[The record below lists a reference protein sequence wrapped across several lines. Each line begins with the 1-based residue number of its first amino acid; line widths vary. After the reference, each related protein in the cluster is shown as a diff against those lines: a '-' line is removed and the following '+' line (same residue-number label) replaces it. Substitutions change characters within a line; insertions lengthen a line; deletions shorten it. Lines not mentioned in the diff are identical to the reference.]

1 MVTLRIRS
9 LPIYRLPRVGRT
21 HDPQLSK
28 ISLDM
33 QRENT
38 DIEPQWTSLP
48 PNIRS
53 SIVAAWS
60 NNMPPVATA
69 LYGRWWQLE
78 TWLRS
83 LIYVELRA
91 AFGSSW
97 ADKLP
102 KDSENRQDKEQTI
115 QHMATPDAQARLAYT
130 DASTLFSIIDK
141 HWELF
146 EAALITKSSWMGRV
160 GELSHIRNRIGHC
173 RRPHT
178 DDLARLEQMLRDLEG
193 GAFCAL
199 SAFNRQWP
207 LEADRNEPLV
217 KSWVNGEH
225 EVATRLLKHAH
236 RQYETSFTIRWSCR
250 PWAKQLPAKDSISGT
265 KGYLWHAQWY
275 FRGDRFLDLR
285 AFWNDGF
292 LQISREPILFVCASD
307 SSSLEISFSALEDP
321 DVVADA
327 IGDCFDAAL
336 TGLRY
341 GRDIDNDYASWTKL
355 YADLDPRVQAGGPW
369 SIVDDSTQPITLFSA

>member
-1 MVTLRIRS
+1 
-9 LPIYRLPRVGRT
+9 
-21 HDPQLSK
+21 
-28 ISLDM
+28 M

-60 NNMPPVATA
+60 NDMPPVATA

-102 KDSENRQDKEQTI
+102 KASEKRQGKEQTI
-115 QHMATPDAQARLAYT
+115 RHMATPDAQARLAYT
-130 DASTLFSIIDK
+130 DARDLFSIINK

-146 EAALITKSSWMGRV
+146 EASLITKSSWMGRV
-160 GELSHIRNRIGHC
+160 EELSHIRNRIGHC

-178 DDLARLEQMLRDLEG
+178 DDLARLEQILRDLEG
-193 GAFCAL
+193 GAFRAL
-199 SAFNRQWP
+199 SAFNQQWP

-217 KSWVNGEH
+217 KSWVNGEN
-225 EVATRLLKHAH
+225 EVAIRLLEHAN
-236 RQYETSFTIRWSCR
+236 RRYETSFTICHSCR
-250 PWAKQLPAKDSISGT
+250 PWARQLPVKASISGT
-265 KGYLWHAQWY
+265 KGYLWHAQWF
-275 FRGDRFLDLR
+275 FRGYRSLDLS
-285 AFWNDGF
+285 AFWNDDF
-292 LQISREPILFVCASD
+292 LQINREPILFVCASD

-321 DVVADA
+321 DVIADL
-327 IGDCFDAAL
+327 IGGCFEAAL
-336 TGLRY
+336 THLRY
-341 GRDIDNDYASWTKL
+341 GRDIDYDYESWTKL
-355 YADLDPRVQAGGPW
+355 YAELDPRVQVGGRW

>member
-1 MVTLRIRS
+1 
-9 LPIYRLPRVGRT
+9 
-21 HDPQLSK
+21 
-28 ISLDM
+28 M

-38 DIEPQWTSLP
+38 DIDLKWTSLP

-60 NNMPPVATA
+60 HDMSPVVTA

-97 ADKLP
+97 ANKLP
-102 KDSENRQDKEQTI
+102 EVSEKRQDKEQTI
-115 QHMATPDAQARLAYT
+115 RHMATPDAQARLAYT
-130 DASTLFSIIDK
+130 DVSTLFSIIDK
-141 HWELF
+141 DWELF
-146 EAALITKSSWMGRV
+146 EASLITKNSWMGRV
-160 GELSHIRNRIGHC
+160 EELSHVRNRIGHC

-178 DDLARLEQMLRDLEG
+178 DDLVRLEQMLRDLEG
-193 GAFCAL
+193 GAFHAL
-199 SAFNRQWP
+199 SAFNRQRP
-207 LEADRNEPLV
+207 LEVDRNEPLV

-225 EVATRLLKHAH
+225 EVASRLLEHADC
-236 RQYETSFTIRWSCR
+236 QYETSFTIRWSCR
-250 PWAKQLPAKDSISGT
+250 PWAEKLPAKASISGT
-265 KGYLWHAQWY
+265 KGYLWHAQWC
-275 FRGDRFLDLR
+275 FRGDRFPDLR
-285 AFWNDGF
+285 AFWNDDF
-292 LQISREPILFVCASD
+292 LQDNRESILFVCASG
-307 SSSLEISFSALEDP
+307 SFFLEVSFSALEGP

-327 IGDCFDAAL
+327 IGGCFDAAL
-336 TGLRY
+336 RCLRV
-341 GRDIDNDYASWTKL
+341 GRNIDCDYASWTKL